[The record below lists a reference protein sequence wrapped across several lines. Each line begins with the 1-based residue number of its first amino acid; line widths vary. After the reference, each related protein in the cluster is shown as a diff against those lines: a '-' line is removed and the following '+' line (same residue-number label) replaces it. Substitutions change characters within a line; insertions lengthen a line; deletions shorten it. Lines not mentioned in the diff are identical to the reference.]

1 MKGNWESAGK
11 LESTGPS
18 EGSRRDSSSWANT
31 GKRTGALECK
41 ELESALFQ
49 LSSEVCLR
57 FLSTTL
63 IRWII
68 VVEDWRQKDQLE
80 SGTVIQGRD

>member
-1 MKGNWESAGK
+1 M
-11 LESTGPS
+11 
-18 EGSRRDSSSWANT
+18 
-31 GKRTGALECK
+31 ECK
-41 ELESALFQ
+41 ELESVLFQ

-80 SGTVIQGRD
+80 SGTVIQGEIKALGKKKRKEKMRKS